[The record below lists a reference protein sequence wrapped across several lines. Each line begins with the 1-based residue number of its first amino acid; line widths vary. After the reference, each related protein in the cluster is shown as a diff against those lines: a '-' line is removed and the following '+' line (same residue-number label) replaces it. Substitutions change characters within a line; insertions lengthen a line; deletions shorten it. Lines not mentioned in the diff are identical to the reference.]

1 MNFRVLLTLIYPLWS
16 SNCMKIT
23 LMSLFGLCASIVLL
37 NATLN
42 IGFEDLTF
50 TSGNYE
56 NGANLPGVETVT
68 NDPWGDG
75 SVPSQGVRDSSFSS
89 GSATFS
95 NSHTNVYLAADASGG
110 VSYDYWDGWAYS
122 KDTETSTPGFS
133 SQYSAI
139 AGRGAGGS
147 ANYGISYTATSL
159 SFSSAV
165 DFTGLGIE
173 VTNTTYSYFS
183 MLNGDS
189 FAKKF
194 GDDSATE
201 GTVETDQADWFLL
214 TVEGNLSGESTG
226 SVDFYLADY
235 RYADSSQDYI
245 VNAWEYID
253 LSSLG
258 SVDELSFSLSSSDN
272 GSFGMNTPN
281 YFAIDNIGVVPEPS
295 AYAMIAGFLALG
307 LVVIRRRKLP

>member
-1 MNFRVLLTLIYPLWS
+1 MKFSTTSLVLLLAS
-16 SNCMKIT
+16 S
-23 LMSLFGLCASIVLL
+23 VLL

-42 IGFEDLTF
+42 IGFENLSF

-110 VSYDYWDGWAYS
+110 VAYDYWSGWAYS
-122 KDTETSTPGFS
+122 KDTDTSTPGFS

-173 VTNTTYSYFS
+173 VNNTTYSYYS

-201 GTVETDQADWFLL
+201 GIVETDQADWFLL
-214 TVEGNLSGESTG
+214 TVEGNLSGGSTG

-245 VNAWEYID
+245 VSAWEYID

-258 SVDELSFSLSSSDN
+258 SVDALSFSLSSSDN

-295 AYAMIAGFLALG
+295 AYAMIAGLLALG
-307 LVVIRRRKLP
+307 LVFSRRRKLP

>member
-1 MNFRVLLTLIYPLWS
+1 
-16 SNCMKIT
+16 MKIT
-23 LMSLFGLCASIVLL
+23 VISLIGISASAVLL

-42 IGFEDLTF
+42 IGFENLSF

-56 NGANLPGVETVT
+56 NGANLPGAETVT

-75 SVPSQGVRDSSFSS
+75 SVPSQGVRGGSFSS

-95 NSHTNVYLAADASGG
+95 NSHTNVYSAPNAGG
-110 VSYDYWDGWAYS
+110 SVSYDYWNGWAYS
-122 KDTETSTPGFS
+122 KDTDTSTPGLAN
-133 SQYSAI
+133 QYSAI
-139 AGRGAGGS
+139 AGGGAGGS
-147 ANYGISYTATSL
+147 ASYGISYTATSL

-165 DFTGLGIE
+165 DFTGLGVE
-173 VTNTTYSYFS
+173 VNNTTYSYFS
-183 MLNGDS
+183 MLNGDN
-189 FAKKF
+189 FAKQF
-194 GDDSATE
+194 GDDRATE
-201 GTVETDQADWFLL
+201 GTVETDQADWLLL
-214 TVEGNLSGESTG
+214 TVEGNLSGGSTG

-245 VNAWEYID
+245 VNAWEFID

-272 GSFGMNTPN
+272 GDFGMNTPN

-295 AYAMIAGFLALG
+295 AYAMIAGLLGLG
-307 LVVIRRRKLP
+307 LVVRRRRKLF

>member
-1 MNFRVLLTLIYPLWS
+1 MKISTTSLVLLL
-16 SNCMKIT
+16 
-23 LMSLFGLCASIVLL
+23 ASAVLL

-42 IGFEDLTF
+42 IGFENLSF

-56 NGANLPGVETVT
+56 NGANLPGAETVT

-75 SVPSQGVRDSSFSS
+75 SVPSQGVRVSSFSS

-95 NSHTNVYLAADASGG
+95 NTHTNVYSAPNAGGG
-110 VSYDYWDGWAYS
+110 VAYDYWDAWAYS
-122 KDTETSTPGFS
+122 KDTDTSTPGLS

-139 AGRGAGGS
+139 AGSGAGGS

-173 VTNTTYSYFS
+173 VNNTTYSYYS

-214 TVEGNLSGESTG
+214 TVEGNLSGGSTG

-245 VNAWEYID
+245 ISAWEYID

-258 SVDELSFSLSSSDN
+258 SVDALSFSLSSSDN

-295 AYAMIAGFLALG
+295 AYAMIAGLLALG
-307 LVVIRRRKLP
+307 LVFSRRRKLP